1 MIRSVYC
8 SADCT
13 VVPSYVESLPQSATE
28 SLSLGTPVIGFTGSG
43 LEDCIVHGN
52 NGLLIRDRSAE
63 YLATTI
69 SEFLVMQAKGTFDK
83 SDSEPSTIALA
94 SNISHPR
101 YASLYQDVLLNHG

>member
-1 MIRSVYC
+1 MLI
-8 SADCT
+8 AQL
-13 VVPSYVESLPQSATE
+13 SLPMLKAYLRVRQNLFFSVHA
-28 SLSLGTPVIGFTGSG
+28 SYWITGSG

-83 SDSEPSTIALA
+83 SDIASRARSLWHPEHIA
-94 SNISHPR
+94 SR